1 MITITIEG
9 SADHIRQEVGR
20 LLGLN
25 TGPSESQWEKL
36 FQRSNEPP
44 ARTVAEDLD
53 TAVTE
58 GAGDVRDEIAAE
70 PEQPRRGRGRPR
82 KNPPTI
88 DGESTLVSE
97 TTTAPQEQQIDL
109 EEVIAAKSGA
119 DMAATLPDDTEPEG
133 NVCAGKMAEQTP
145 PADPDKGWNHDD
157 AKTVAR
163 AMYVRLNSLQQ
174 HELDEKLHTNLQK
187 FGVQRIKDL
196 ALEQIEAFVR
206 GIESEVA

>member
-9 SADHIRQEVGR
+9 NAESVRREMQA
-20 LLGLN
+20 LLGDAGRA
-25 TGPSESQWEKL
+25 GPSSGGHVVFVDVDET
-36 FQRSNEPP
+36 PP
-44 ARTVAEDLD
+44 RTVAQPEAEPVEE
-53 TAVTE
+53 T
-58 GAGDVRDEIAAE
+58 AAE

-82 KNPPTI
+82 KNPVTI
-88 DGESTLVSE
+88 DGEATVVSE

-109 EEVIAAKSGA
+109 EEVIAAKS
-119 DMAATLPDDTEPEG
+119 EPEIAHYVELPADATG
-133 NVCAGKMAEQTP
+133 DQVAEAFAGVRGAAAQLSQ
-145 PADPDKGWNHDD
+145 PADPDKGWTHDD

-206 GIESEVA
+206 AVEAEVA